1 MANSSGLA
9 KKRRALTKFWLAAR
23 APIIIGVVALVLI
36 IGGSIGFGK
45 FRAGQLD
52 SEKQELEL
60 AARDLAKSVSAAV
73 SKTGKKV
80 RGAVDQ
86 DELVKLLAAGDSAQL
101 SAYEKKLAGSVDG
114 VISVK
119 VLPSGY
125 DRIDRS
131 VSPPIGYAVL
141 DMIKKAEEEGKD
153 PPAEAQL
160 FGDEHE
166 HVALLVRVEDSDAN
180 LVGYLRWALEPGVFK
195 KAVEGANI
203 GSGYAELSQTVP
215 KSKPLVIVSKGAKSS
230 KQGVA
235 TITTKV
241 KGTVW
246 RVSYWG
252 ENAGPTAGGSGL
264 MLPLIGIVLLLV
276 VLSVG
281 FMTWRQRTTARVA
294 GEDESAGFT
303 GEAVAVGSRS
313 EDTIVRDELDDVLD
327 MGPPPLAELDS
338 EEEAE
343 DEPSATPAPGGDGG
357 VELSPE
363 IFRAYDIRGVVGE
376 SLTANVVRNIGRAL
390 GSEAYDRA
398 QQTVVVGCDGRLS
411 GPELLEALIEGL
423 RSTGRDVIDI
433 GRVPTPVLYFAT
445 HYLNTGSGVIVTGS
459 HNPPEYNGM
468 KMMLGGDT
476 LFGDDVTALRT
487 RIETGDF
494 MSGEGSLQT
503 MDVLPEYIRRVSE
516 DIPVALGNA
525 YKVVVDCG
533 NGVAGEVA
541 PKLIRAL
548 GHDVIELFCEV
559 DGNFP
564 NHHPDPS
571 KPENLADMVSAI
583 KENDADLGFAFDG
596 DGDRLGVVDKN
607 GRIVWPDLQMM
618 LYSRDV
624 LSRNPGAQIVFDVKC
639 TARLP
644 KVIKKLGGEP
654 LMWKTGHSFIKNK
667 MKETGALLGGEM
679 SGHIFFKER
688 WYGFDDAM
696 YAAARMLELL
706 MGFKQAPTE
715 VFAKLPTGV
724 ATPEL
729 NVKMEEG
736 AHHDFMQ
743 GLLEN
748 ARFNNAE
755 ITTIDGVR
763 ADYKDGWGLVRASNT
778 TPSLVLRFE
787 ADNQEA
793 LTRIQ
798 EEFRTVLLG
807 QDSALTLPF

>member
-1 MANSSGLA
+1 MANSSELA
-9 KKRRALTKFWLAAR
+9 RKRRAVTKFWLAAR
-23 APIIIGVVALVLI
+23 VPIIVGAIALVLI
-36 IGGSIGFGK
+36 IGGSIGYGK
-45 FRAGQLD
+45 FRASQLAA
-52 SEKQELEL
+52 EKQELE
-60 AARDLAKSVSAAV
+60 AGAQKMSQSVSSLVA
-73 SKTGKKV
+73 KTTKKV
-80 RGAVDQ
+80 RASVNQG
-86 DELVKLLAAGDSAQL
+86 ELVKLLASGNATPL
-101 SAYEKKLAGSVDG
+101 SAYEKKLASALDE

-119 VLPSGY
+119 TLPVGY

-141 DMIKKAEEEGKD
+141 NMIKKAEEQGKEQ
-153 PPAEAQL
+153 PAEMQL

-166 HVALLVRVEDSDAN
+166 HVALLTRVEDTDSN
-180 LVGYLRWALEPGVFK
+180 LVGHQRWALDSRIFK
-195 KAVEGANI
+195 KAVKGAKI
-203 GSGYAELSQTVP
+203 GGGYAELVQPVA
-215 KSKPLVIVSKGAKSS
+215 KSKPLVIAAIGAKASR
-230 KQGVA
+230 QGPA
-235 TITTKV
+235 TITSKV
-241 KGTVW
+241 KKTAW
-246 RVSYWG
+246 RVSYWSEHSAAG
-252 ENAGPTAGGSGL
+252 EAGGGL
-264 MLPLIGIVLLLV
+264 MMPLIGGVVILV
-276 VLSVG
+276 VLTIG
-281 FMTWRQRTTARVA
+281 FKASRQRKA
-294 GEDESAGFT
+294 GADTEEEETAGFV
-303 GEAVAVGSRS
+303 GEAVAVGSKS
-313 EDTIVRDELDDVLD
+313 EDTILKDELEDVLD
-327 MGPPPLAELDS
+327 MGPPPLAEFDEGDESPEVPAAS
-338 EEEAE
+338 E
-343 DEPSATPAPGGDGG
+343 SGG
-357 VELSPE
+357 VADLSPE

-376 SLTANVVRNIGRAL
+376 SLSPDVVRNIGRAI

-411 GPELLEALIEGL
+411 GPELMEALIEGL

-459 HNPPEYNGM
+459 HNPPEYNGL

-487 RIETGDF
+487 RIESGDL

-525 YKVVVDCG
+525 FKVVVDCG
-533 NGVAGEVA
+533 NGVAGDVA

-571 KPENLADMVSAI
+571 KPENLSDLVSAI
-583 KENDADLGFAFDG
+583 KENDADIGFAFDG

-607 GRIVWPDLQMM
+607 GRVVWPDLQMM

-624 LSRNPGAQIVFDVKC
+624 ISRNPGAQIVFDVKC
-639 TARLP
+639 TSRLP

-667 MKETGALLGGEM
+667 MKETGALLAGEM

-706 MGFKQAPTE
+706 MGFKQSPTE
-715 VFAKLPTGV
+715 VFAKLPTGI

-729 NVKMEEG
+729 NVTMEEG
-736 AHHDFMQ
+736 AHHEFMQ
-743 GLLEN
+743 GLMEN
-748 ARFNNAE
+748 AQLGGAE
-755 ITTIDGVR
+755 ISTIDGLR

-798 EEFRTVLLG
+798 EEFRAVLLA
-807 QDSALTLPF
+807 QDSTLPLPF

>member
-1 MANSSGLA
+1 
-9 KKRRALTKFWLAAR
+9 
-23 APIIIGVVALVLI
+23 
-36 IGGSIGFGK
+36 
-45 FRAGQLD
+45 
-52 SEKQELEL
+52 
-60 AARDLAKSVSAAV
+60 
-73 SKTGKKV
+73 
-80 RGAVDQ
+80 
-86 DELVKLLAAGDSAQL
+86 
-101 SAYEKKLAGSVDG
+101 
-114 VISVK
+114 
-119 VLPSGY
+119 
-125 DRIDRS
+125 
-131 VSPPIGYAVL
+131 
-141 DMIKKAEEEGKD
+141 MIKKADEQGKD

-160 FGDEHE
+160 FGAQHE
-166 HVALLVRVEDSDAN
+166 HVALLVRVEDPNGTVS
-180 LVGYLRWALEPGVFK
+180 GYVRWALDSGVFK
-195 KAVEGANI
+195 EMVTEAAI
-203 GSGYAELSQTVP
+203 GGGYVELSQRVAN
-215 KSKPLVIVSKGAKSS
+215 SKPLIIVANGAKSS
-230 KQGVA
+230 RHGKA
-235 TITTKV
+235 TITRKV
-241 KGTVW
+241 EGTVW
-246 RVSYWG
+246 QVSFWREG
-252 ENAGPTAGGSGL
+252 AAPVSGDGGLTSL
-264 MLPLIGIVLLLV
+264 LIAVVVLLV

-281 FMTWRQRTTARVA
+281 FMMWRQRASAPDTDEEEDAAATA
-294 GEDESAGFT
+294 
-303 GEAVAVGSRS
+303 EAVAAGAKS
-313 EDTIVRDELDDVLD
+313 EKITAKPNLED
-327 MGPPPLAELDS
+327 GLDS
-338 EEEAE
+338 GPLPLPDVEEGTGDEA
-343 DEPSATPAPGGDGG
+343 SAGGA
-357 VELSPE
+357 VELSPA

-376 SLTANVVRNIGRAL
+376 SLSANVVRDIGKAL
-390 GSEAYDRA
+390 GSEAYDRG

-459 HNPPEYNGM
+459 HNPPEYNGL

-476 LFGDDVTALRT
+476 LFGDEVTALRT
-487 RIETGDF
+487 RIESGDF
-494 MSGEGSLQT
+494 MSGEGSLQSI
-503 MDVLPEYIRRVSE
+503 DVLPEYIRRISE

-533 NGVAGEVA
+533 NGIAGEVA

-607 GRIVWPDLQMM
+607 GRIIWPDLQMM
-618 LYSRDV
+618 LYSRDII
-624 LSRNPGAQIVFDVKC
+624 SRNPGAQIVFDVKC
-639 TARLP
+639 TSRLP

-667 MKETGALLGGEM
+667 MKESGALLAGEM

-729 NVKMEEG
+729 NVKMVEG
-736 AHHDFMQ
+736 AHHDFMRGFMQ
-743 GLLEN
+743 N
-748 ARFNNAE
+748 AQVSNAE
-755 ITTIDGVR
+755 ITTIDGFR

-787 ADNQEA
+787 ADNQQA

-798 EEFRTVLLG
+798 EEFRVQLLG
-807 QDSALTLPF
+807 QDANLNLPF